1 MIESKYLKDSVQNI
15 QKLMNIQPLK
25 KFETKDLGRLIRL
38 SKIREYDRNEAI
50 IQEGGQD
57 QWIYFL
63 LAGKVRIEKKGV
75 QLAIIDH
82 VGEMF
87 GEMRLL
93 DGLAR
98 SASVFAESKTVCLAF
113 DPYAEDRFSSDDE
126 KANFL
131 LLLYK
136 MFSEFLSSRL
146 RLMNDELSRLRK
158 ELEKRP

>member
-1 MIESKYLKDSVQNI
+1 M
-15 QKLMNIQPLK
+15 
-25 KFETKDLGRLIRL
+25 
-38 SKIREYDRNEAI
+38 
-50 IQEGGQD
+50 
-57 QWIYFL
+57 
-63 LAGKVRIEKKGV
+63 RIEKKGV
-75 QLAIIDH
+75 QLAIIDN

-93 DGLAR
+93 DGLVR

-146 RLMNDELSRLRK
+146 RLMNDELTRLRK